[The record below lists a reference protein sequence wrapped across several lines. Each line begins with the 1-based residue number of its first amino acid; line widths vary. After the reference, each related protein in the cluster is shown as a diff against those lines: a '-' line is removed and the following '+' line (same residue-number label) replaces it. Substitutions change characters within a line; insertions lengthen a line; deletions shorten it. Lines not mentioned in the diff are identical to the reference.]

1 MRAIGLMDLIHHNL
15 HDPDAVLCDLKCT
28 RRQGISWLRMDLWR
42 LTLLVSTSGP
52 HSLKALTLL
61 PYLRNIFEYSYY
73 FRSFHKLK
81 MDTILQ

>member
-1 MRAIGLMDLIHHNL
+1 MYLIHHNS
-15 HDPDAVLCDLKCT
+15 HDPDTVLCGLKCT
-28 RRQGISWLRMDLWR
+28 RWQGISWLTMALWG

-81 MDTILQ
+81 MDTMLQKM